1 LKQAKLIIDTLESLR
16 VIFRTRRFIL
26 NVNRPCVE
34 ILQKRTITII
44 YFQTMWYE
52 EKLHGKPKRRRKEPK
67 MTKPEHSPMRK
78 RKGNAY
84 YAGDRI
90 TRKDIA
96 GLIFYGLVAL
106 AMLIFIAYEVYN
118 WRSKDGDF
126 MGLEVEPADSSL
138 FREERE
144 E

>member
-1 LKQAKLIIDTLESLR
+1 
-16 VIFRTRRFIL
+16 
-26 NVNRPCVE
+26 
-34 ILQKRTITII
+34 
-44 YFQTMWYE
+44 
-52 EKLHGKPKRRRKEPK
+52 
-67 MTKPEHSPMRK
+67 MRK

-106 AMLIFIAYEVYN
+106 AMLIFIAHEVYN

-126 MGLEVEPADSSL
+126 MGLEVEPAESSL